1 MQLKLLI
8 KSLTERDVVSMENKI
23 VVLDDGKQYC
33 ILNETTFKDKKYC
46 CGVEYFED
54 KEDLGD
60 DYFAGF
66 WNSDSR
72 GSQVMIFKTEKDKY
86 FTFDDQKDIII
97 NPTKDDILKKEN
109 K

>member
-1 MQLKLLI
+1 
-8 KSLTERDVVSMENKI
+8 MENKI

-60 DYFAGF
+60 DYF
-66 WNSDSR
+66 
-72 GSQVMIFKTEKDKY
+72 IFEEGLSGTSLVLIEVEDEELADYILFKIADEN
-86 FTFDDQKDIII
+86 DQKEL
-97 NPTKDDILKKEN
+97 NS
-109 K
+109 